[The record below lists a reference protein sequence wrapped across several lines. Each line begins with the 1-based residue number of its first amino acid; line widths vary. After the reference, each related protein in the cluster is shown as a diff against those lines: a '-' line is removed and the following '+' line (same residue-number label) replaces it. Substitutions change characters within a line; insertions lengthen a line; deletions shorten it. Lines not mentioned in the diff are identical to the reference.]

1 MSHNSWAAI
10 QDKGEYYIVSDYYQ
24 KVLGLTADGTK
35 PRLSTIGTNADANSY
50 VFIAEASATEG
61 YVYLKN
67 KSTGKYLA
75 ASTSD
80 SWSLV

>member
-1 MSHNSWAAI
+1 MRIRTLLLNICTLLLLHVGMSQNSWAAI

-50 VFIAEASATEG
+50 VFIAEASSKFT
-61 YVYLKN
+61 
-67 KSTGKYLA
+67 
-75 ASTSD
+75 
-80 SWSLV
+80 